1 MEENKKE
8 VKSFKIINKTKDG
21 LTIILYGKKVNLTWE
36 EFKADYVM
44 EKDRVSCHFNKKAQ
58 EKLDKAEEL
67 LTQGTM
73 AAMAVNSPKAE
84 VDPSWKLNN
93 LSVLGSV
100 SQQLSELM
108 GLSLA
113 EVTQLIQGRIDILR
127 GVDTKKAKRDWKK
140 FNKEAKAAKKEAMKE
155 QEERGY
161 GRATMTLGDLP
172 AMQELKKKYGL

>member
-21 LTIILYGKKVNLTWE
+21 LIIVLYGKKVNLTWE

-58 EKLDKAEEL
+58 KKLDQAEEL

-73 AAMAVNSPKAE
+73 AFLAANSPKAE
-84 VDPSWKLNN
+84 TDPQWKLSN

-100 SQQLSELM
+100 TQKLTELM
-108 GLSLA
+108 GLSLE
-113 EVTQLIQGRIDILR
+113 EVTGLIQQRIDLLH
-127 GVDTKKAKRDWKK
+127 GVDTKKAKKDWKK
-140 FNKEAKAAKKEAMKE
+140 FDKDARKAKKENMKE
-155 QEERGY
+155 HGERNY
-161 GRATMTLGDLP
+161 GATLKLGDLP